1 MGLPHR
7 GLRRPSNPKKRG
19 DGRAWQQLRDV
30 TSTPTNRRS
39 AQRSTAFERANRETT
54 MGGLV
59 VGVVLAGS
67 DQLFGGSDEPPVF
80 IQSSSRAV
88 RFVRFVRTPTT
99 AINPLLQ
106 ALVGTA
112 QLFPLRLML
121 RSKAV
126 RPSGRP
132 SARVVTCSPPS
143 PARGQLIGKPGDVPG
158 AVSVPLAPRPRDR
171 SPSPLR
177 VSELSR
183 QAERRSPG
191 STTGGGRDEEAERH
205 CREKVQRLRDEV
217 AALTDELE
225 AERAA
230 RSTWRAEEA
239 APGTARD
246 TDGGCSCHGDVSPPL
261 AHVLRDSRG
270 GDASGSTGRQLLK
283 ARGSVLSR
291 LEEAEEGS
299 REVCR
304 YAAALRDAVHDITHG
319 GDLTC
324 AEAAR
329 MEVLLCSLV
338 SVEAAYGAL
347 GSLARRQQA
356 QEKEKLCL
364 RDEET
369 LLLKKFTQ
377 SQLDNERLSQL
388 LQEKQAHV
396 QHVTTQLEMQ
406 KDRVRVTAWESRELE
421 GERAR
426 LQRQLRSRAADGD
439 RMAVRLSVLQKSVSR
454 QRAEAGRLRR
464 EVATRARERE
474 PLKAAA
480 RSYKRRAERGERDAR
495 QLGTRIR
502 ETEERLVEA
511 SSAMGSWRR
520 RYDEAKR
527 EKAALTARAELL
539 TNRIERL
546 QDGVRA
552 LEESP
557 SGRQELAALA
567 AELARFRSDN
577 EALQLA
583 LQETERRESRRQE
596 EVEALKGAL
605 RQQSD
610 SASQLKQQ
618 VDAVRDEAEIA
629 RAKLESLEAENH
641 RLQQQQLTE
650 AVEVA
655 PQEGAAQGGDVA
667 AGDARVRRLR
677 GEGEQLRG
685 EGEQLRGLAEELE
698 SEAVEAERRVSA
710 LARTLDER
718 TAALAQEEARSR
730 EAEARLG
737 SLQRQ
742 LRTARERAD
751 VQVTQAS
758 EEEAQAERTAEGHVS
773 ELRAELRRAQT
784 QLERLQRSAQQA
796 ERDRESAVEEAMS
809 RLKRSRDGTGYL
821 QRYVGVLRGSY
832 ERVFGGSLAMPVP
845 PLSPV

>member
-1 MGLPHR
+1 MCP
-7 GLRRPSNPKKRG
+7 
-19 DGRAWQQLRDV
+19 
-30 TSTPTNRRS
+30 
-39 AQRSTAFERANRETT
+39 
-54 MGGLV
+54 
-59 VGVVLAGS
+59 
-67 DQLFGGSDEPPVF
+67 
-80 IQSSSRAV
+80 
-88 RFVRFVRTPTT
+88 
-99 AINPLLQ
+99 
-106 ALVGTA
+106 

-132 SARVVTCSPPS
+132 SARVVTCSHPS
-143 PARGQLIGKPGDVPG
+143 PARGQLIGKPGDAPG
-158 AVSVPLAPRPRDR
+158 AASVPPLAPRPRDR

-183 QAERRSPG
+183 QGERRSPG
-191 STTGGGRDEEAERH
+191 STTGGGRDEEMERR
-205 CREKVQRLRDEV
+205 CREKVQRLQDEV

-246 TDGGCSCHGDVSPPL
+246 TDGGCSCRGDVSPPL
-261 AHVLRDSRG
+261 GHVFRDSCG
-270 GDASGSTGRQLLK
+270 GDASDSSTGRQLLK

-304 YAAALRDAVHDITHG
+304 HAAALRDAVHDITHG
-319 GDLTC
+319 GDLTL

-329 MEVLLCSLV
+329 MEVLLCILL
-338 SVEAAYGAL
+338 SVEGAYGAL
-347 GSLARRQQA
+347 CPLARKQQA
-356 QEKEKLCL
+356 REKEKLCL

-388 LQEKQAHV
+388 LQEKQAEV

-406 KDRVRVTAWESRELE
+406 KDGGRVTAWESRELE

-439 RMAVRLSVLQKSVSR
+439 RMAVRLAVLQKSVSR

-520 RYDEAKR
+520 RHDEAKR
-527 EKAALTARAELL
+527 EKAALAARAELL
-539 TNRIERL
+539 TDRIRRL
-546 QDGVRA
+546 QDNVRA

-567 AELARFRSDN
+567 AELAQLHSDN
-577 EALQLA
+577 EALQVSLR
-583 LQETERRESRRQE
+583 ETERRESRRQE

-605 RQQSD
+605 RQQGD

-618 VDAVRDEAEIA
+618 VDAVRDEAEVA

-641 RLQQQQLTE
+641 RLQQQQELTE
-650 AVEVA
+650 AVEMA

-667 AGDARVRRLR
+667 AGAARVRRLR
-677 GEGEQLRG
+677 AEGEQL
-685 EGEQLRGLAEELE
+685 QGLAEELG
-698 SEAVEAERRVSA
+698 SEALEAERRVSA

-751 VQVTQAS
+751 VQVTQAH
-758 EEEAQAERTAEGHVS
+758 EQEAQAERTAEGHVS

-784 QLERLQRSAQQA
+784 QLDRLQRSAQQA
-796 ERDRESAVEEAMS
+796 ERDRERAVEEATS
-809 RLKRSRDGTGYL
+809 RLKRSHDGTGSL
-821 QRYVGVLRGSY
+821 QNYVSFLRGSY

>member
-1 MGLPHR
+1 
-7 GLRRPSNPKKRG
+7 
-19 DGRAWQQLRDV
+19 
-30 TSTPTNRRS
+30 
-39 AQRSTAFERANRETT
+39 
-54 MGGLV
+54 
-59 VGVVLAGS
+59 
-67 DQLFGGSDEPPVF
+67 
-80 IQSSSRAV
+80 
-88 RFVRFVRTPTT
+88 
-99 AINPLLQ
+99 
-106 ALVGTA
+106 
-112 QLFPLRLML
+112 ML

-246 TDGGCSCHGDVSPPL
+246 TDGGCSCRGDVSPPL

-270 GDASGSTGRQLLK
+270 GDASGSSTGRRLLK

-567 AELARFRSDN
+567 AELARFRTDN

-641 RLQQQQLTE
+641 RLQQQQQQLTE

-667 AGDARVRRLR
+667 AGGARVRRLRGEGEQPRGEGEQLR

-730 EAEARLG
+730 AVEARLG

-796 ERDRESAVEEAMS
+796 ERDRESAVEEAVS